1 MKKIIAFVLM
11 CVFIISLSACSNSVS
26 TDINASAE
34 VLYSNNNSIDLLI
47 YNNIVYINAKNIDWI
62 SDFDFESDE
71 IIGKITRT
79 NVKEKFKNF
88 DATVL
93 DVGTVLYSVSSSPSD
108 SLILVYIDDV
118 AVPYYSYQE
127 G

>member
-47 YNNIVYINAKNIDWI
+47 YDNIVYINAKNIDWI